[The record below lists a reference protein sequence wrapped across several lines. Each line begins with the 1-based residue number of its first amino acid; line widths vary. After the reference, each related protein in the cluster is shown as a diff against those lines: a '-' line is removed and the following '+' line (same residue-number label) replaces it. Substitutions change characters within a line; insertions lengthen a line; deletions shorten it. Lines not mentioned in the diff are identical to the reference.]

1 MTSAFWRECAFEP
14 IVRSFEDPAT
24 HQNRSRNLGA
34 PAWCSR
40 SRMKHFE
47 DLGAILG
54 STWWVR
60 PAPRIS
66 DPWVPAWSP
75 AEASLPAAPTSADGT
90 VADCCCPQRP
100 GSTNGVA
107 FDSSTGGKVDM
118 VLTSAAETY
127 SNNIQKEKREK
138 LALLSKTMLTK
149 NKTKKQTKWKTYLCS
164 VWKWLTLLLTGAKG
178 TAKDR
183 LWVSTERAVWLC
195 DPVLAAAG
203 SCRFTGS
210 CPKVG
215 LAAWGCVDSVLVEP
229 RGEVGVEGRTNGLK
243 PIVGFLT
250 QALRVTRIKND
261 LN

>member
-14 IVRSFEDPAT
+14 IVRSFEDAAT

-149 NKTKKQTKWKTYLCS
+149 KQREKLTCALFGNDWHYSWLGQRAQQRMDCGCQLREPSGFAILC
-164 VWKWLTLLLTGAKG
+164 WQL
-178 TAKDR
+178 
-183 LWVSTERAVWLC
+183 E
-195 DPVLAAAG
+195 AA
-203 SCRFTGS
+203 
-210 CPKVG
+210 VG
-215 LAAWGCVDSVLVEP
+215 LLEAAQRLDWLHGGASTQCLRSH
-229 RGEVGVEGRTNGLK
+229 EGRW
-243 PIVGFLT
+243 V
-250 QALRVTRIKND
+250 LRDEPMVWSQ
-261 LN
+261 